1 MRVRGRAVNSVQQL
15 AGSRCILQPNP
26 VAVLIHAPASDRVT
40 PFDYLSVLISI
51 VLGLGLTELLSNVHR
66 LVQARDRVTFHW
78 LPVLWGVLVFVMLVQ
93 WWWAAFGLH
102 QQLEW
107 NFFFFLL
114 ILLIPVLMY
123 LAAASVLPTVESE
136 QTVDLRAYYFSIH
149 HWFFWIVATTSLLEC
164 LRAVLYADLQAALF
178 NAVGAAL
185 LGSLAIVRRPFYH
198 AMTTILL
205 AVLFV
210 VFIVL
215 ETLRL
220 V

>member
-1 MRVRGRAVNSVQQL
+1 M
-15 AGSRCILQPNP
+15 
-26 VAVLIHAPASDRVT
+26 T

-66 LVQARDRVTFHW
+66 LIQARDRVTFHW
-78 LPVLWGVLVFVMLVQ
+78 LPLLWSGLVFVMLVQ

-102 QQLEW
+102 RELEW

-123 LAAASVLPTVESE
+123 LAAASVLPAVEPE
-136 QTVDLRAYYFSIH
+136 QEYDLRAYYFGIH
-149 HWFFWIVATTSLLEC
+149 HWFFGIVAAINIMEC
-164 LRAVLYADLQAALF
+164 LRAVLYADLQAAVL
-178 NAVGAAL
+178 NATGAGL
-185 LGSLAIVRRPFYH
+185 LGSLAVSSNRTYH
-198 AMTTILL
+198 AVTTVVLAALL
-205 AVLFV
+205 FLFI
-210 VFIVL
+210 FL

>member
-1 MRVRGRAVNSVQQL
+1 M
-15 AGSRCILQPNP
+15 
-26 VAVLIHAPASDRVT
+26 T

-66 LVQARDRVTFHW
+66 LIQARDRIKFHW
-78 LPVLWGVLVFVMLVQ
+78 LPLLWSGLIFVMLVQ

-102 QQLEW
+102 RELEW

-123 LAAASVLPTVESE
+123 LAAASVLPTVEPE
-136 QTVDLRAYYFSIH
+136 QEYDLRAYYFRIH
-149 HWFFWIVATTSLLEC
+149 HWFFWIVAATSGMEC
-164 LRAVLYADLQAALF
+164 LRAVLYADLQAALL
-178 NAVGAAL
+178 NATGAGL
-185 LGSLAIVRRPFYH
+185 LGSLALVSNRTYH
-198 AMTTILL
+198 AVTTIVLAALL
-205 AVLFV
+205 ILFI
-210 VFIVL
+210 FL

>member
-1 MRVRGRAVNSVQQL
+1 M
-15 AGSRCILQPNP
+15 
-26 VAVLIHAPASDRVT
+26 T

-66 LVQARDRVTFHW
+66 LIQARDRIKFHW
-78 LPVLWGVLVFVMLVQ
+78 LPLLWSGLIFVMLVQ

-102 QQLEW
+102 RELEW

-123 LAAASVLPTVESE
+123 LAAASVLPTVEPE
-136 QTVDLRAYYFSIH
+136 QEYDLRTYYFCIH
-149 HWFFWIVATTSLLEC
+149 HWFFWIVAATSGMEC
-164 LRAVLYADLQAALF
+164 LRAVLYADLQAALL
-178 NAVGAAL
+178 NATGAGL
-185 LGSLAIVRRPFYH
+185 LGSLALVSNRTYH
-198 AMTTILL
+198 AVTTIVLAALL
-205 AVLFV
+205 ILFI
-210 VFIVL
+210 FL